1 MPVRCPVLVTLSNAE
16 TVRDEDIVL
25 QVPDGRSITTLVN
38 VLAPPQAGK
47 MPRPVRPHI
56 YTERQAGYRTAKPS
70 DL

>member
-38 VLAPPQAGK
+38 SWLRLKLEDAAACPAY
-47 MPRPVRPHI
+47 I